1 MEKYNIIEAVVDYT
15 RKNTKKSMKGCLVWN
30 KYVKGL
36 YELDIFGYGKEY
48 MGKKIVGVVSKL
60 LGGKS
65 YLLQYVD
72 NIEAYNIRF
81 IWLEK
86 EDLWNIHTL
95 LKMKGYNMGKDLG
108 IGNKTL

>member
-15 RKNTKKSMKGCLVWN
+15 RKNTNKSVNGCLGWN
-30 KYVKGL
+30 EYVKGL
-36 YELDIFGYGKEY
+36 YELDIFGYGREY
-48 MGKKIVGVVSKL
+48 IGKKIAGVVSKL

-65 YLLQYVD
+65 YILQYVD

-81 IWLEK
+81 TWLNK

-95 LKMKGYNMGKDLG
+95 LRLKGYNMKKDLG
-108 IGNKTL
+108 IGNTTS